1 MPDSSADFDIYTK
14 RADGSG
20 EAELLLSVP
29 GHAYQ
34 PAPQPNGQ
42 ALAYT
47 LAPGNDVWIAP
58 EEGEPVRFLETPFH
72 EHAAVFSPDGRF
84 LALVSDESGQNEV
97 YVHAYPDAHRRWTI
111 SSAGGTEPT
120 WSADGSELFYR
131 NRDAM
136 MVVALETEPELDPS
150 VPRALFRKAFR
161 MSAVLTNY
169 DVSSDGQRFVMAEG
183 GDETTE
189 IRVVVNWF
197 EELER
202 IAPSRK

>member
-1 MPDSSADFDIYTK
+1 MRILG
-14 RADGSG
+14 RNV
-20 EAELLLSVP
+20 AEDLLSSKCP
-29 GHAYQ
+29 
-34 PAPQPNGQ
+34 
-42 ALAYT
+42 LR
-47 LAPGNDVWIAP
+47 D
-58 EEGEPVRFLETPFH
+58 
-72 EHAAVFSPDGRF
+72 SPDGRF

-131 NRDAM
+131 NGDAM
-136 MVVALETEPELDPS
+136 MVVALETEPELDPG

-161 MSAVLTNY
+161 MSPVLTNY
-169 DVSSDGQRFVMAEG
+169 DVSSDGQRFVMVEG

>member
-20 EAELLLSVP
+20 EAELVLSVP

-34 PAPQPNGQ
+34 PPPQPNGQ

-97 YVHAYPDAHRRWTI
+97 YVHALLFFTKI
-111 SSAGGTEPT
+111 SHS
-120 WSADGSELFYR
+120 
-131 NRDAM
+131 
-136 MVVALETEPELDPS
+136 
-150 VPRALFRKAFR
+150 
-161 MSAVLTNY
+161 
-169 DVSSDGQRFVMAEG
+169 
-183 GDETTE
+183 
-189 IRVVVNWF
+189 
-197 EELER
+197 
-202 IAPSRK
+202 